1 MSHSLVFTGRIREGA
16 TLEETRH
23 NVAEMFKIG
32 DAAVLDRV
40 FSGKPVILKKGLDE
54 HEARKQ
60 EMILLMAGAVCEV
73 RAAPVTPAPTAAAAA
88 PVALATAAPIP
99 AANADPD
106 HAEAAPS
113 QAAPV
118 TPARPARLELSRHA
132 HNDAPPPSQT
142 MMPLAASLPQPAA
155 AGSAPLSAEAET
167 YVPAALR
174 GGLAM
179 APEAQAQAAAF
190 EPVVATNLGR
200 PGEGL
205 LDELHA
211 PWDPAFVPDAVRGL
225 SWAGFFAPLLWGSF
239 NGMPLSFLPLIGV
252 RLLRHFIPAW
262 AWMLF
267 YLSFGVFYLIK
278 GRELAWEHKQW
289 RNAEHFNRVQRNWTI
304 GCLFFFLL
312 SMYGLIHLM
321 SLERL
326 QGRQGAVQQQLARAE
341 IAVLQAA
348 TPDARAAAIAD
359 RDKLRE
365 DFLATIP
372 DTSVR
377 ERERRTFAVMDQAVE
392 EQNPL
397 AAAPAGSTPE
407 TPAPPQ

>member
-1 MSHSLVFTGRIREGA
+1 MSHSLVFTGRIRDGA

-23 NVAEMFKIG
+23 NLAEMFKIG

-40 FSGKPVILKKGLDE
+40 FSGKPVILRKNLDE

-73 RAAPVTPAPTAAAAA
+73 RAMAPAAPAAPTPPVPVAAAGADARPADPDPAQAPPQAPPVVPSRPARMELSGHAHSAAQPPQTLSLLPAISPPLALAAEPAPTPADSAAY
-88 PVALATAAPIP
+88 L
-99 AANADPD
+99 
-106 HAEAAPS
+106 
-113 QAAPV
+113 
-118 TPARPARLELSRHA
+118 
-132 HNDAPPPSQT
+132 
-142 MMPLAASLPQPAA
+142 
-155 AGSAPLSAEAET
+155 
-167 YVPAALR
+167 PAALR

-179 APEAQAQAAAF
+179 APEQAHAAPDSIA
-190 EPVVATNLGR
+190 VTHHGR
-200 PGEGL
+200 AGEGL

-252 RLLRHFIPAW
+252 RLLRHFVPAW
-262 AWMLF
+262 AWMVF
-267 YLSFGVFYLIK
+267 YLGFGTFYLIK

-289 RNAEHFNRVQRNWTI
+289 RNAEHFNRVQRNWAI
-304 GCLFFFLL
+304 GSFAFFLL
-312 SMYGLIHLM
+312 SMYGLVHLM
-321 SLERL
+321 TLAHL

-341 IAVLQAA
+341 IAVMQAT
-348 TPDARAAAIAD
+348 TPEAREAAIAD

-372 DTSVR
+372 DADTR
-377 ERERRTFAVMDQAVE
+377 ERERRAFAVVDQAVE
-392 EQNPL
+392 EHNAEIAQPS
-397 AAAPAGSTPE
+397 AAPDTSAS
-407 TPAPPQ
+407 PP